1 MAGFKDPTGQGPLQ
15 KRILKDYIFEY
26 YIYDFI
32 KCPIKL
38 DSIKN
43 IIFYPELLLT
53 EYKQNKP
60 IKEYEYVSF
69 PSYVLEDYLER
80 YLPTYFSNE
89 YKFYSYNETLKYSLK
104 HSIL

>member
-1 MAGFKDPTGQGPLQ
+1 MKQGFKDPTGQGPLQ

-43 IIFYPELLLT
+43 IIFYPELLLP
-53 EYKQNKP
+53 EYK
-60 IKEYEYVSF
+60 
-69 PSYVLEDYLER
+69 
-80 YLPTYFSNE
+80 
-89 YKFYSYNETLKYSLK
+89 
-104 HSIL
+104 